1 MSRRDR
7 IKDLYAST
15 VDSEKLAVANF
26 SPTPTARQQD
36 RVLAGPVR
44 SMGLALDRIEQES
57 RHLQQAL
64 AAGATVV
71 ELDPEFVDASIVRD
85 RLSGSDVG
93 FEAFKQSIADRGQE
107 VPILVRPHPSSDGR
121 YQVAYGHRRL
131 RAASELGRKVRA
143 VVREM
148 SDIELVIA
156 QGVENS
162 QRKDLSYIERA
173 LFAARLEDRGFE
185 RTVIIDALGTDK
197 GELSKLIS
205 VARSVPV
212 TLIEAI
218 GPAPKAG
225 RRRWLALS
233 EALGDAQAKLAAD
246 RASKDPDLMS
256 ADTDTRFLRVFA
268 ATRSVEQRG
277 ASVANWKSVCGRV
290 VATITRSRRG
300 LRLEFD
306 PRSDPAFA
314 DFVAS
319 QLDDLYTAFQA
330 GATPPT
336 ERT

>member
-1 MSRRDR
+1 
-7 IKDLYAST
+7 
-15 VDSEKLAVANF
+15 
-26 SPTPTARQQD
+26 
-36 RVLAGPVR
+36 
-44 SMGLALDRIEQES
+44 MGLALDRIEQES

-64 AAGATVV
+64 AAGAAVV
-71 ELDPEFVDASIVRD
+71 ELDPELVDASIVRD
-85 RLSGSDVG
+85 RLSGSDLG

-107 VPILVRPHPSSDGR
+107 VPILVRPHPSNDGR

-148 SDIELVIA
+148 SDIELVVA

-185 RTVIIDALGTDK
+185 RTVIIDALATDK

-205 VARSVPV
+205 VARSVPE

-233 EALGDAQAKLAAD
+233 DALGHAQAKLAAD

-256 ADTDTRFLRVFA
+256 ADTDTRFLRIFA
-268 ATRSVEQRG
+268 ATRSVEQRHP
-277 ASVANWKSVCGRV
+277 AVTNWKSACGRA
-290 VATITRSRRG
+290 VATITRSSRAI
-300 LRLEFD
+300 RLEFD
-306 PRSDPAFA
+306 PRSDPTFA

-319 QLDDLYTAFQA
+319 QLDDLYAAFLSQA
-330 GATPPT
+330 KASD
-336 ERT
+336 

>member
-15 VDSEKLAVANF
+15 VDSEKLAMANF
-26 SPTPTARQQD
+26 SATPIGRQQD

-131 RAASELGRKVRA
+131 RVASELGRKVRA

-148 SDIELVIA
+148 SDVELVIA

-185 RTVIIDALGTDK
+185 RTVIIDALAIDK

-205 VARSVPV
+205 VARSVPE

-233 EALGDAQAKLAAD
+233 EALGDAHAKLAAD

-256 ADTDTRFLRVFA
+256 ADTDTRFLRIFA
-268 ATRSVEQRG
+268 ATRRVEQRG
-277 ASVANWKSVCGRV
+277 ASVTNWKSVCGRA

-300 LRLEFD
+300 VRLEFD
-306 PRSDPAFA
+306 PRSDPTFA
-314 DFVAS
+314 DYVAS
-319 QLDDLYTAFQA
+319 QLAELYTAFQSLA
-330 GATPPT
+330 KAPD
-336 ERT
+336 